1 MVLIEEVT
9 EPEIKPVKV
18 EEKKQVVEKK
28 IENVQE
34 WFKIA
39 KIFIATK
46 NTKIA
51 NKNRGRKLLHNQK
64 IDQNEKKN
72 LLSN

>member
-18 EEKKQVVEKK
+18 EEKKQTVEKK
-28 IENVQE
+28 IENDQE

-39 KIFIATK
+39 KIYC
-46 NTKIA
+46 
-51 NKNRGRKLLHNQK
+51 NKNKQVAKFVLYNCK
-64 IDQNEKKN
+64 
-72 LLSN
+72 

>member
-18 EEKKQVVEKK
+18 EEKKQTVEKK
-28 IENVQE
+28 IENDQE

-39 KIFIATK
+39 KILIATK
-46 NTKIA
+46 TTSCKYNCK
-51 NKNRGRKLLHNQK
+51 
-64 IDQNEKKN
+64 
-72 LLSN
+72 